1 MDGSVDGSVDGLAAM
16 SVDELADAVA
26 RGAAEQAAH
35 LAWWLS
41 LVAEFIRRN
50 AHLEFGMVSC
60 AQWLSWR
67 CGLDLRTAREHV
79 RVAGKLTE
87 LPLVRAGLAEGRL
100 SYSKVRALTRVA
112 NVSNEALLVSL
123 AGDLSASQLERILRH
138 YESLAGE
145 PLTQHDDDVRR
156 AQCGVTRWVDSSGL
170 VHHEIVSAPEEAG
183 LLDAALAFG
192 ADSVHAGAKAAART
206 ASTPVETATVVRVSF
221 ARRQLDALLF
231 VARRGLINAA
241 RDDLVDSSRY
251 LVMLHVREGQAMVTD
266 EGRVDLGNG
275 LAITPRTLQ
284 RLGCGALVQA
294 MLHGVDGNP
303 LDLGD
308 RARLADRKQRLAL
321 KALYPTCDVGGCDV
335 PFDWCEVHHVI
346 PWDPGGRTDMDNLRP
361 RCSRHHHLVH
371 EGGWREMRDLAGR
384 TVLLPP
390 GGRGPIVHAPAVTSA
405 PVGAEALVA
414 SNRARGVTPPA
425 DLSTLGGAALG
436 ESLSNFGEV
445 IILDTLLAL
454 SPPPDR
460 ELADL
465 AAARGVD
472 DVVRAGAGASP
483 PTG

>member
-1 MDGSVDGSVDGLAAM
+1 MEGSVDEVADGLTAM

-41 LVAEFIRRN
+41 LVAEFSRRN

-79 RVAGKLTE
+79 RVAGKLPE
-87 LPLVRAGLAEGRL
+87 LSLVRTELAEGRL

-112 NVSNEALLVSL
+112 NESNEALLVSL
-123 AGDLSASQLERILRH
+123 AGDLSASQLERILKH
-138 YESLAGE
+138 YEVLAGA

-156 AQCGVTRWVDSSGL
+156 TQCGVTRWVDSSGL

-192 ADSVHAGAKAAART
+192 ADSVHAAGKAPVAAA
-206 ASTPVETATVVRVSF
+206 PVVRVSF

-231 VARRGLINAA
+231 VTRRGLINAA

-308 RARLADRKQRLAL
+308 LARLADRKQRLAL

-371 EGGWREMRDLAGR
+371 EGGWREIRDVKGR

-390 GGRGPIVHAPAVTSA
+390 GDRGSIAHAPAVTA
-405 PVGAEALVA
+405 MPVAAEALVA
-414 SNRARGVTPPA
+414 SNRARGVTPPR
-425 DLSTLGGAALG
+425 DLSTLGGAAMG
-436 ESLSNFGEV
+436 ESLSGFGEV
-445 IILDTLLAL
+445 MILDALLAL
-454 SPPPDR
+454 SPPPDGD
-460 ELADL
+460 LADL

-472 DVVRAGAGASP
+472 DVLQAGAGASP
-483 PTG
+483 PLG